1 VNGSEDAPI
10 QLASPTGDLPFDAPA
25 LERDLRGMWKA
36 ASANRGPVYR
46 AALANLIVPLSP
58 GDSDRIGPVLV
69 DVTRRHPA
77 RLFRVE
83 RRASASAE
91 RGLRAH
97 ATALCHLRPG
107 GGLVCSEQ
115 ISLSWDDPSGPL
127 VASAIASLL
136 VGDLPA
142 VLLELN
148 QDQDPPWQEKLAR
161 IADVRIVDS
170 NLAPGAK
177 EYPRVWGRRP
187 GRDRGPVRDIAWAR
201 LTPWREILAEAFDR
215 PEAARAIASIQDV
228 TIHHRGPEPP
238 PGAWLLAGWLASRL
252 SWTPRAHEGGRM
264 RLDAPTR
271 PVSLAFE
278 EEDDRPAP
286 AGRAAGAAS
295 RAIIRVRIRSGAPT
309 PLDIAVE
316 HEGQATTA
324 RIVLLSPRAK
334 EREVPFGYREF
345 AACVAGEIQRHEA
358 NLAFEEAA
366 RAAEEMIA
374 LWRKA

>member
-1 VNGSEDAPI
+1 
-10 QLASPTGDLPFDAPA
+10 
-25 LERDLRGMWKA
+25 
-36 ASANRGPVYR
+36 
-46 AALANLIVPLSP
+46 
-58 GDSDRIGPVLV
+58 
-69 DVTRRHPA
+69 
-77 RLFRVE
+77 
-83 RRASASAE
+83 
-91 RGLRAH
+91 
-97 ATALCHLRPG
+97 
-107 GGLVCSEQ
+107 
-115 ISLSWDDPSGPL
+115 
-127 VASAIASLL
+127 
-136 VGDLPA
+136 
-142 VLLELN
+142 
-148 QDQDPPWQEKLAR
+148 
-161 IADVRIVDS
+161 
-170 NLAPGAK
+170 
-177 EYPRVWGRRP
+177 
-187 GRDRGPVRDIAWAR
+187 
-201 LTPWREILAEAFDR
+201 
-215 PEAARAIASIQDV
+215 
-228 TIHHRGPEPP
+228 
-238 PGAWLLAGWLASRL
+238 
-252 SWTPRAHEGGRM
+252 M

-345 AACVAGEIQRHEA
+345 AACVAGEIQRHEV